1 MKATKKELYKALHLA
16 CFEKI
21 RENLPNGKCEGCIAN
36 FVEECPKCWLEYYL
50 EKARKENER

>member
-21 RENLPNGKCEGCIAN
+21 RENLPSGKCEGCIVN
-36 FVEECPKCWLEYYL
+36 FIEECPKCWLEYYL